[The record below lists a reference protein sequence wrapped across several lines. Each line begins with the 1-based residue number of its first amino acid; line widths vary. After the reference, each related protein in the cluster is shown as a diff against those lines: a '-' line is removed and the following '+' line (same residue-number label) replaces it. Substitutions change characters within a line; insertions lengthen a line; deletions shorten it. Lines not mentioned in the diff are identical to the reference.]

1 VVPGEESMRNIRIL
15 VVDDEASNRRLLRHI
30 LTPLGYEVVEAAD
43 GVEALAEVAKSIPDL
58 ILLDVMMPQRDGY
71 DVCRELKTNPR
82 TRLVP
87 VVMLTGLDH
96 RTDKIKA
103 ANLGADEFLTKPFDV
118 TELTARVKS
127 LVSLKHFTDE
137 MENASQVLES
147 VAMVVEGRDKYTGT
161 HCKRLAEYAT
171 RVGRTLGLGEE
182 DLRIL
187 RLGGVLHDLGKIA
200 ISDNILNKPGGLSSE
215 EWRDMRRHPVVG
227 AELCR
232 SMRTLDK
239 VLPLIRHHHE
249 KLDGSGYPDG
259 LSGKEIPVLVRIISV
274 ADVYDALAT
283 KRSYK
288 NSLPREKC
296 FEILREE
303 ATKGW
308 WDRDIVETL
317 VQTVGAE
324 GRSEV
329 GVPAP

>member
-1 VVPGEESMRNIRIL
+1 MGNIRIL
-15 VVDDEASNRRLLRHI
+15 VVDDEASNRRLLRQI

-43 GVEALAEVAKSIPDL
+43 GVAALAQVARSIPDL

-118 TELTARVKS
+118 AELTARVKS
-127 LVSLKHFTDE
+127 LVALKHFTDE

-147 VAMVVEGRDKYTGT
+147 VAMVVEGRDRYTGT

-171 RVGRTLGLGEE
+171 QVGRMLGLGEE
-182 DLRIL
+182 DLKIL

-200 ISDNILNKPGGLSSE
+200 ISDSILNKPGGLSSE
-215 EWRDMRRHPVVG
+215 EWTEMRRHPVVG

-249 KLDGSGYPDG
+249 KLDGSGYPDR
-259 LSGKEIPVLVRIISV
+259 LSGKDIPVLVRIISV

-288 NSLPREKC
+288 DSLSRGKC
-296 FEILREE
+296 FEILRDE
-303 ATKGW
+303 ADKGW
-308 WDRDIVETL
+308 WDREIVETL